1 MRNWNLK
8 EVNEIARVNHWDCN
22 RHTLTILQGLLRDIK
37 HISPGE
43 IFALRR
49 AIRIARKSKP

>member
-1 MRNWNLK
+1 MRMNLK

-22 RHTLTILQGLLRDIK
+22 RHTLIILQGLLRDIK
-37 HISPGE
+37 RISPGE

-49 AIRIARKSKP
+49 AIRIVRKAKR